1 MALNPGTRL
10 GAYEV
15 LSAIGSGGM
24 GEVYRAIDTRLNRTV
39 ALKIIS
45 GDAVADPD
53 RRRRFLTEA
62 RAASALN
69 HPNIITIHD
78 IGEADGVSFLVMEF
92 VAGRTL
98 QEILS
103 GTGHS
108 AQGTAP
114 AALGTRHSARSGLH
128 ARGHEPN

>member
-1 MALNPGTRL
+1 MALSPGARL
-10 GAYEV
+10 GAYEIV
-15 LSAIGSGGM
+15 AAIGSGGM

-39 ALKIIS
+39 AIKIIGS
-45 GDAVADPD
+45 DAVADPE

-108 AQGTAP
+108 A
-114 AALGTRHSARSGLH
+114 LGTRSDVSRAPVEPTSA
-128 ARGHEPN
+128 